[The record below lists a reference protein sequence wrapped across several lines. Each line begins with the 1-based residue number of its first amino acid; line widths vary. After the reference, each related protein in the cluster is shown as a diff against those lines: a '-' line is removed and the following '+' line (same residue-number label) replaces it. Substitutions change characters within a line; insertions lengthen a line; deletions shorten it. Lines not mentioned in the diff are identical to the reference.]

1 LIKAAIKS
9 QQDCYDTCCGSDQ
22 PAIKINSS
30 RWNLSNVPASL
41 INKGARI
48 FRMSGGHLTALQI
61 DRLWAKRLSD
71 DELTA
76 VASHIAE
83 CEYCD
88 NRSCE
93 ELRRK
98 HTLPSRFTEDQL
110 AFCLRNCHVE
120 FESLMSL
127 AEGTLDS
134 EVQWLF
140 GLHLKTCECCA
151 EDLKECERCLEEDR
165 NFLTD
170 PSRDDDW
177 SN

>member
-1 LIKAAIKS
+1 M
-9 QQDCYDTCCGSDQ
+9 
-22 PAIKINSS
+22 S
-30 RWNLSNVPASL
+30 RA
-41 INKGARI
+41 
-48 FRMSGGHLTALQI
+48 HLTELQI
-61 DRLWAKRLSD
+61 DRLWAKTLSD

-98 HTLPSRFTEDQL
+98 HPLASRFTEDDL
-110 AFCLRNCHVE
+110 AFCLRNCHLE

-134 EVQWLF
+134 EVLWLF
-140 GLHLKTCECCA
+140 GLHLRTCERCA
-151 EDLKECERCLEEDR
+151 EDLKACEGCLEEDR
-165 NFLTD
+165 RFPSD
-170 PSRDDDW
+170 PNRDEDW
-177 SN
+177 TN

>member
-1 LIKAAIKS
+1 MRSA
-9 QQDCYDTCCGSDQ
+9 
-22 PAIKINSS
+22 
-30 RWNLSNVPASL
+30 
-41 INKGARI
+41 
-48 FRMSGGHLTALQI
+48 HLTALQI
-61 DRLWAKRLSD
+61 DRFWAKTLSD

-98 HTLPSRFTEDQL
+98 HPLPSVFTEDDL
-110 AFCLRNCHVE
+110 AFCLRNCHLE
-120 FESLMSL
+120 FESLISL
-127 AEGTLDS
+127 AEGILDS

-140 GLHLKTCECCA
+140 SLHLKICQRCA
-151 EDLKECERCLEEDR
+151 EDLKTCERRLEEDR
-165 NFLTD
+165 GFLGD
-170 PSRDDDW
+170 LSRDEDL